1 MTEPDR
7 HSERSRTNSTR
18 RLVSATLTVLLAGAA
33 LLWWIAGSDTTMA
46 RWISL
51 GVIILALV
59 GWYYSR
65 ESGPEE

>member
-1 MTEPDR
+1 MPDEGR
-7 HSERSRTNSTR
+7 RRSTR

-51 GVIILALV
+51 GVIIIALV

-65 ESGPEE
+65 ESGSDR